1 MTVRPVRAADALGRG
16 ERTAIYLVLL
26 FASLAY
32 NYNFVLVDYIRP
44 FLTRHAGMSLA
55 DTAWL
60 YTAQGA
66 GVLTGSAIAPVLVS
80 RHGSKR
86 VLVCALTL
94 LCGLTILNEL
104 VTEFRAWLVMRFLV
118 GLMLTGTYTSS
129 TTMLANLFPPHVRG
143 RLLSINMSM
152 FSVAL
157 LSIGSLGALVGEDG
171 WRTLVRIGAAAP
183 AAAAVLTLLFL
194 PDDRG
199 IAVFGDGEQATV
211 ANDVRGTWRE
221 MLTGRRLRLT
231 LACLLLAGLNFSA
244 YQFYSGFI
252 TTYLLEVR
260 HFSARLTGL
269 FVTVD
274 GIGTLLGSLMWGIL
288 ADRYGRRVNAAGFA
302 LAAAFT
308 LAFLVAPVSTPVL
321 LAVELGYAI
330 CLSCTNIWAAYF
342 AELFPVRL
350 RPMGTAL
357 FHGGHV
363 VSLLAPVIVTVVAA
377 HAGLVVGM
385 ALAPATFLL
394 GALIWATLPETLR
407 TAPLYRGFSAELAG
421 RPELSVRS

>member
-1 MTVRPVRAADALGRG
+1 MNSSSGARSADALRRG
-16 ERTAIYLVLL
+16 EQVAIYGVLL

-32 NYNFVLVDYIRP
+32 NYNFVLIDYIRP
-44 FLTRHAGMSLA
+44 FLTRHAGMTLA

-60 YTAQGA
+60 YTAQGS
-66 GVLTGSAIAPVLVS
+66 GVLIGSGIAPILVS
-80 RHGSKR
+80 RFGSKR
-86 VLVCALTL
+86 VLIGALIL
-94 LCGLTILNEL
+94 LASLTILNEL
-104 VTEFRAWLVMRFLV
+104 VVDYRAWLVMRFFV

-143 RLLSINMSM
+143 RLLSVNMSM

-157 LSIGSLGALVGEDG
+157 LSIGSLGALVGEEG
-171 WRTLVRIGAAAP
+171 WRTLVRIGAVAP
-183 AAAAVLTLLFL
+183 AVAAALTLLFL

-199 IAVFGDGEQATV
+199 IAVFGESEQATV

-221 MLTGRRLRLT
+221 MLSGRRLRLT
-231 LACLLLAGLNFSA
+231 IACLLLAGLNFSA

-260 HFSARLTGL
+260 HFSSGLTGF
-269 FVTVD
+269 FVTID
-274 GIGTLLGSLMWGIL
+274 GVGTLVGSLMWGYL
-288 ADRYGRRVNAAGFA
+288 ADRYGRRVNAVGFV
-302 LAAAFT
+302 LAALFT
-308 LAFLVAPVSTPVL
+308 VTFLVAPVSTLVM
-321 LAVELGYAI
+321 LALELGYAV

-350 RPMGTAL
+350 RPMGTSL

-363 VSLLAPVIVTVVAA
+363 VSLMAPVIVTIVAA
-377 HAGLVVGM
+377 HAGLAVGM

-394 GALIWATLPETLR
+394 GAIIWATLPETLR
-407 TAPLYRGFSAELAG
+407 TAPLYRGFSAEHAG
-421 RPELSVRS
+421 ITVLR